1 MNDDFDL
8 YINRQMKNWAACH
21 QPPEDGRE
29 RLLRAASSPM
39 PLYEQ
44 ALRIPFID
52 FLVKYFAPQTH
63 GYEFVSQSHN
73 VVVKPYS
80 QNQIWLWE
88 FASTW
93 RMAS

>member
-1 MNDDFDL
+1 MSDDLDL
-8 YINRQMKNWAACH
+8 YLSRQLKNWAARK
-21 QPPEDGRE
+21 PLPKDGRE
-29 RLLRAASSPM
+29 KLLRAAATPI
-39 PLYEQ
+39 PLHEQ

-63 GYEFVSQSHN
+63 GYKFVSQSHDL
-73 VVVKPYS
+73 VVKPYS
-80 QNQIWLWE
+80 QSQIWSWE